1 MPRISTCRSAR
12 WRLVGGPQS
21 LAWCMSRRC
30 FEGMLAIILK
40 SGRTS
45 WRFGKR
51 TSSCPCG
58 KPRRQSSWASLESK
72 KKPKDQNPRDPH
84 SPQNDSNREHW
95 NHQADLAPL
104 ATLSAFLDIPSC
116 LKNLPQS
123 RVWEWNSHWQK
134 PQDLEFGRRVGEEPY
149 LHGSLLWKNHESL
162 CRHLS
167 SHAPLKMATQ
177 KCIMG
182 VELPEAERT
191 LDLEGLHKMA
201 INTHKH
207 TNTQHT
213 HTHTHTLPKPLVWK
227 MMHLQKGLLVPLHL
241 QVALAGLELHWLGC
255 TTSGCW
261 EKLVQKKSE
270 SDSLWLWP
278 SQGPHGHPY
287 GLEAI
292 LISLIQSQ
300 LMLSE
305 QLWCCFVELCTSLL
319 SACHKNISGI
329 LGAPLKFLH

>member
-58 KPRRQSSWASLESK
+58 KPRRQSNWASLEGK

-134 PQDLEFGRRVGEEPY
+134 PQGLEFGRRVGEEPY
-149 LHGSLLWKNHESL
+149 LHGSLLWKNHESQ

-207 TNTQHT
+207 TNTHT
-213 HTHTHTLPKPLVWK
+213 HSQN
-227 MMHLQKGLLVPLHL
+227 HLFEKWCTSKRACWFLCICRLHL
-241 QVALAGLELHWLGC
+241 QAWSWTGLDALQVDVGRSLC
-255 TTSGCW
+255 
-261 EKLVQKKSE
+261 KKKWIWFSV
-270 SDSLWLWP
+270 SDLPRAHMATPMALKP
-278 SQGPHGHPY
+278 SSYPSSK
-287 GLEAI
+287 A
-292 LISLIQSQ
+292 
-300 LMLSE
+300 
-305 QLWCCFVELCTSLL
+305 
-319 SACHKNISGI
+319 N
-329 LGAPLKFLH
+329 